1 MKKVILKTAFITLGA
16 TIVVLVA
23 VFGLMSLWA
32 PAVMMDLTASLG
44 LDAIS
49 GDYAYQEY
57 ERSENIEYLA
67 RSFIISAHT
76 GNDRKAVKRFELLYG
91 NEKFDSFCEEQE
103 PIKITESTSL
113 SYRSYVCAQG
123 VCVKYRTCSSQSE
136 WAGICQFAIDE
147 TDPSFPVGNPVA
159 VLANEARSNEDKE
172 FCKQLLGSFA
182 DEQKFAGAG
191 DYDYVMK
198 FLNDLVS
205 GISGT

>member
-1 MKKVILKTAFITLGA
+1 MKKLILRTVFITLGA

-76 GNDRKAVKRFELLYG
+76 GNDRKAIRRFELLYG
-91 NEKFDSFCEEQE
+91 NEKFASFCEAQE
-103 PIKITESTSL
+103 DIKLTDSTSL

-123 VCVKYRTCSSQSE
+123 ACVKYRTSGSQSE
-136 WAGICQFAIDE
+136 WAGICKFAIEE
-147 TDPSFPVGNPVA
+147 TDPSFPIGNPVVA
-159 VLANEARSNEDKE
+159 LATEAISNEDKE
-172 FCKQLLGSFA
+172 FCATLLQNFA
-182 DEQKFAGAG
+182 SAQWDTEQV
-191 DYDYVMK
+191 DYRYIVK
-198 FLNDLVS
+198 FLNDLTD
-205 GISGT
+205 GIRGE